1 VATHLP
7 AIFSLLVAA
16 AGWFYMFYS
25 NAASKLAGVES
36 SHANLLRVRLRRA
49 GGLAMILLAIAFY
62 GGFVAL
68 DQGRGPAAAGLMAAV
83 LVLMCAIVVLGLVD
97 LRLTS
102 RLRRSQRQER
112 DNS

>member
-1 VATHLP
+1 
-7 AIFSLLVAA
+7 
-16 AGWFYMFYS
+16 
-25 NAASKLAGVES
+25 
-36 SHANLLRVRLRRA
+36 
-49 GGLAMILLAIAFY
+49 MILLAIAFY

-102 RLRRSQRQER
+102 RLHRSQRQER
-112 DNS
+112 DDS